1 MKRAV
6 VIGAGLGGL
15 AAAILLRRRGWRVLV
30 LDRNRHLGGTAY
42 TYARKGYHFPMGPLG
57 FSSPAEV
64 HGLLADLTGRETCA
78 LRVGYRI
85 RAMGLDLP
93 LSLPPDG
100 LTATLAA
107 VFPAEAIGV
116 ARFFRMV
123 DVPGEAV
130 PVTDAA
136 SWLAGHIADERLRR
150 VLGSMGTR
158 PASFSLPLLLAQWR
172 LMSRQGIWYPAGGF
186 HGLADLLAAEV
197 AAPGPG
203 AGEVRLGAG
212 AAGIVVDRGRATGV
226 RLDDG
231 AMVGAHLVV
240 SNADFPSTFLEL
252 LRPKDVP
259 AAFREAMAARRL
271 TGSAFQVA
279 LGINADRADL
289 SAFRDGSRVVFRRPG
304 AAGDDSAEDGEP
316 TSGIDPVR
324 LAGQESEIALWSA
337 EDTCLAPPGG
347 AVVVVRTEADY
358 RWFQPFWAGR
368 MRRVPGYTAFKEGL
382 AEGLIGAA
390 CTMLPGLREA
400 VEVVDVATPL
410 TFRDRGGRTAG
421 AVAGWSW
428 DAADF
433 CASVPE
439 DLTATP
445 LPNLLMVGHQA
456 SSALFR
462 GGVPTALSSAYA
474 AVGPRARTGNLKQRK
489 AEVRR

>member
-15 AAAILLRRRGWRVLV
+15 AAAILLGRRGWRVLV
-30 LDRNRHLGGTAY
+30 LDRNRHPGGTAC

-64 HGLLADLTGRETCA
+64 HRLLADLTGRQTCA
-78 LRVGYRI
+78 IPVRYRI

-93 LSLPPDG
+93 LSLPPEG
-100 LTATLAA
+100 LTAALAA

-116 ARFFRMV
+116 AKFFRMV
-123 DVPGEAV
+123 DVPAEAV

-150 VLGSMGTR
+150 VLGSIGTR

-172 LMSRQGIWYPAGGF
+172 LMLRQGIWYPAGGF
-186 HGLADLLAAEV
+186 RGLAGLLAAEV

-203 AGEVRLGAG
+203 TGEVRLGAG
-212 AAGIVVDRGRATGV
+212 AVGIVVDRGRATGV

-231 AMVGAHLVV
+231 AIVEADLVV

-252 LRPKDVP
+252 LRPEDVP
-259 AAFREAMAARRL
+259 AAFREAIVARRL
-271 TGSAFQVA
+271 TGSGFQVA
-279 LGINADRADL
+279 LGISADRADL
-289 SAFRDGSRVVFRRPG
+289 SAFRDGSRIIFRRPG
-304 AAGDDSAEDGEP
+304 PVGDDSAEEGGP
-316 TSGIDPVR
+316 ASVIDPVR
-324 LAGQESEIALWSA
+324 LAGQELEIALWSA
-337 EDTCLAPPGG
+337 EDTDLAPTGG
-347 AVVVVRTEADY
+347 AVLVVRTEADY

-368 MRRVPGYTAFKEGL
+368 MRRGPGYTAFKEGL
-382 AEGLIGAA
+382 AEGLIAA
-390 CTMLPGLREA
+390 AATLLPGLREA
-400 VEVVDVATPL
+400 VDVVDVATPL

-433 CASVPE
+433 SATVPE

-456 SSALFR
+456 SSAIFR
-462 GGVPTALSSAYA
+462 GGVPTALSSAFT
-474 AVGPRARTGNLKQRK
+474 AVDSGARTGNFKQQEP
-489 AEVRR
+489 EV